1 MKILKTLFV
10 LVFSTSLY
18 AQTDATCLKAYD
30 RHLRAAK
37 TATVTVGT
45 AGIIGSAVAI
55 ALTGPFG
62 LIPLA
67 IAGGAAATAFYYKK
81 QYEKAWFL
89 LKEVKPRSS
98 FPQKY
103 TSRIAAN
110 SGLRPNQVKKI
121 VWKNEA
127 KFCKGVTP
135 WTYRKI
141 RKAIKKKKL
150 TL

>member
-1 MKILKTLFV
+1 MKILLV
-10 LVFSTSLY
+10 LLFSTSLY
-18 AQTDATCLKAYD
+18 AQSDATCLKAYD

-37 TATVTVGT
+37 TATVTIGT
-45 AGIIGSAVAI
+45 VGIIGSAVAI
-55 ALTGPFG
+55 AMTGPFG

-67 IAGGAAATAFYYKK
+67 IAGGVAATSFYYKR

-89 LKEVKPRSS
+89 LKEAKPRSS
-98 FPQKY
+98 FPHKY

-110 SGLRPNQVKKI
+110 SGLRPQQVIKI
-121 VWKNEA
+121 IWKNEA
-127 KFCKGVTP
+127 KFCKGATP